1 MGLKVIIKYASLGN
15 PRVEEIQERRKLPE
29 DKKLLG

>member
-1 MGLKVIIKYASLGN
+1 VILRISLNPKSGGN